1 MRYIYGPSVKPQ
13 INSALRLICGL
24 SWKAVVAAEVL
35 SIPKYSIGYEMINS
49 KYYLET
55 PTLMAYILV
64 VVVLSIGI
72 ERLVN
77 IFLEKS
83 DAGDYRGSRLKRELS
98 KAARRNSREAKS
110 PNDEAASPAIEM
122 RDLHKSYYSKQVID
136 HVDMTFKGG
145 ETTVPVSYTHLI
157 SASLKK

>member
-1 MRYIYGPSVKPQ
+1 
-13 INSALRLICGL
+13 
-24 SWKAVVAAEVL
+24 
-35 SIPKYSIGYEMINS
+35 MINS

-83 DAGDYRGSRLKRELS
+83 DAGDYRGSRLKRELG
-98 KAARRNSREAKS
+98 KAARRNSREAKI
-110 PNDEAASPAIEM
+110 PDGEAVFAGHRYERCSI
-122 RDLHKSYYSKQVID
+122 RVRFKTSYRSCGYDV
-136 HVDMTFKGG
+136 
-145 ETTVPVSYTHLI
+145 
-157 SASLKK
+157 

>member
-1 MRYIYGPSVKPQ
+1 MGYELKDMASIYKLTDVQKVRYIYGPSVKPQ

-64 VVVLSIGI
+64 RCRRLSG
-72 ERLVN
+72 
-77 IFLEKS
+77 KS
-83 DAGDYRGSRLKRELS
+83 S
-98 KAARRNSREAKS
+98 
-110 PNDEAASPAIEM
+110 
-122 RDLHKSYYSKQVID
+122 
-136 HVDMTFKGG
+136 
-145 ETTVPVSYTHLI
+145 
-157 SASLKK
+157 